1 MTFCPHCGKELDK
14 NYQFCPHCGK
24 SISWGDTT
32 TQPNQNIPLNSKA
45 IPNTTLPT
53 EPKKQWIKGLD
64 NKILIIGAIIVV
76 VLIIGFLNGTSP
88 SQSTTTKPAIFRVDS
103 IGATKT
109 ELPVGTNYLFG
120 ITATI
125 SNVGDEDGTY
135 TIEVKAGSADAS
147 TVVQT
152 DSITI
157 PAHQSKDWDGAE
169 TLYNKNSGT
178 GKIWIGTFTD
188 KYVTVSSYPIYDPD
202 TIFDDYDANEV
213 AADEKYKE
221 KKFFVEGEIND
232 MGKVAFSDYPYITIE
247 SGSVWN
253 DVQCEFDKS
262 YTNQIAQLRK
272 GQEVIVLGTCQ
283 GKILINVYLKGC
295 SFYSIS
301 P

>member
-1 MTFCPHCGKELDK
+1 MTFCPHCGKELDNK
-14 NYQFCPHCGK
+14 YQYCPHCGK
-24 SISWGDTT
+24 SISWEATVS
-32 TQPNQNIPLNSKA
+32 QSNQNIPLDSKK
-45 IPNTTLPT
+45 IPNTSIPPS
-53 EPKKQWIKGLD
+53 PKKQWIRGLD
-64 NKILIIGAIIVV
+64 NKIVIIGAIIVV
-76 VLIIGFLNGTSP
+76 ISIIGFLNGASP
-88 SQSTTTKPAIFRVDS
+88 SQSTTIKPATFRVDS

-109 ELPVGTNYLFG
+109 ELPIGTNYLFG

-135 TIEVKAGSADAS
+135 AIEVKAGTTDAS
-147 TVVQT
+147 TIIQT
-152 DSITI
+152 DSIII
-157 PAHQSKDWDGAE
+157 PAHQSKNWKGAE
-169 TLYNKNSGT
+169 TLYYKNEGT
-178 GKIWIGTFTD
+178 GKIWIGTFND
-188 KYVTVSSYPIYDPD
+188 KYVIVSGYPIYNPD
-202 TIFDDYDANEV
+202 TLFNDYDANEV

-221 KKFFVEGEIND
+221 KKFFVKGEIND
-232 MGKVAFSDYPYITIE
+232 MGKIAFSDYPYITIE